1 MNKYEVK
8 FDTYENGVKSVKRQY
23 ATKYFGGEVLAGNKE
38 LANLTVREWLC
49 DEMQAHRVKIFKSE
63 IFVDGVLR
71 FGNFKAELLVA

>member
-8 FDTYENGVKSVKRQY
+8 FDTYENGVKSAKKQY
-23 ATKYFGGEVLAGNKE
+23 ATKYFGGEVLACNKE

-49 DEMQAHRVKIFKSE
+49 DELEEHRVKMVKSE

>member
-1 MNKYEVK
+1 MSEYTAQDFKK
-8 FDTYENGVKSVKRQY
+8 GQPRWCP
-23 ATKYFGGEVLAGNKE
+23 GCGEVLASNKE

-49 DEMQAHRVKIFKSE
+49 DEMEAHHVKIFKSQ